1 MSPRPILKSLLPLP
15 EISSH
20 VFSIY
25 PRMLSPHVHF
35 PPTPSLQSITF
46 THSPNTYD
54 RAPIVVSPNSCALP
68 DRDERV
74 YNIPSPPYPASTSGT
89 KGSYFHPRAFEACQ
103 PEQASDGVPELTFSS
118 SSESS
123 DDSDG
128 YGSPVAPSPVSLSSG
143 FAPIPRTQSQ
153 EKLQHAL
160 SFLPYGNP
168 RGKSAGDSPKKSCL
182 KRASRNA
189 FCSFNEPGL
198 DGCLGGF

>member
-1 MSPRPILKSLLPLP
+1 MSPRPILKPLLPLP
-15 EISSH
+15 EIPSH
-20 VFSIY
+20 VFSVY
-25 PRMLSPHVHF
+25 PRMFSPHVHF

-46 THSPNTYD
+46 THSPNSYD

-74 YNIPSPPYPASTSGT
+74 YNIPSPTSPASISGT

-103 PEQASDGVPELTFSS
+103 PEQTSDGVPDLTFS

-128 YGSPVAPSPVSLSSG
+128 YGSPVVASPVSLSSG

-153 EKLQHAL
+153 EELEHAL
-160 SFLPYGNP
+160 SFLPYGKP
-168 RGKSAGDSPKKSCL
+168 RGKGVGDSAKKSCL
-182 KRASRNA
+182 KRASRKVSG
-189 FCSFNEPGL
+189 SFTEPGL